1 MHTLFNQLESKINLR
16 GFGLGLGLGL
26 APVIGSEC
34 DGERREENTTVSNTI
49 GMSFLS
55 RADIVL

>member
-1 MHTLFNQLESKINLR
+1 MAL
-16 GFGLGLGLGL
+16 GLGLGLGL

-34 DGERREENTTVSNTI
+34 VGEYMEENTTVSNTI
-49 GMSFLS
+49 GMSFLI